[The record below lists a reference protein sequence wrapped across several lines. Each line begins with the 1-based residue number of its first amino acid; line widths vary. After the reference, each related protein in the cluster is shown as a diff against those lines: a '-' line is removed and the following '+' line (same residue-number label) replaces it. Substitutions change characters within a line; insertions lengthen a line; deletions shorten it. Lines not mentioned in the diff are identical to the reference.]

1 MERKELIQLEHG
13 KVIIKTN
20 FSNWTSGNEKIDKFI
35 QEKQLN
41 YKGYGALFEWIPYNE
56 FIGIKEVENGFKAIW
71 KRGTLRCFSDKLLW
85 KRNSCK
91 EVSLKYLH
99 NSQNVTDELLNEI
112 KKYSGYGISQN
123 PVTKDYII
131 VFSGEY
137 PNYHENYDY
146 TYDLKNNFTNWT
158 SGNEIIDNFIQE
170 KQSKY
175 LFGVVFEWIP
185 FNKFVDVK
193 EIGNNCL
200 TRATWGEGKLSYIGK
215 EWIRSSSYEKVCLK
229 YLYDSDEFLNKIESY
244 LTKECYG
251 IKLNNIKGYKTL
263 FEWIP
268 YSKFIEIKEI
278 NEKVGFT
285 EAIWKDGFLHY
296 ETRNDVWKRNSYEK
310 VYLKYLYDLQNIT
323 NEFINKVESYLI
335 AGCYGISQNP
345 DTKVYILVFINE
357 YSDLYCKKCGDRYNR
372 ELCKSCQSDYLKNN
386 FTNWTS
392 GNEKIDKFIQEIQL
406 KYDGY
411 GDIFEW
417 ISYNEFIDVN
427 EIGDNCLTTAIW
439 KNGPLRCD
447 TKKKEW
453 IRTSYVKV
461 SLSYLQYSNEEEIID
476 KIEKEIGYGISQNP
490 DTNDYI
496 LIFSDYYYE
505 THCEKCGKKYEFKY
519 SDFEKWCKSCQMNHL
534 KNNFINWTSGNEKVN
549 ILIQNTQLKINNCD
563 DMIFEWILYNK
574 FINVNEI
581 GKSGIFTAIRRE
593 GSLHYSKRTKN
604 YKRKLNE
611 KAVLIYLN
619 NSQSFCN
626 NEFLNEIKYL
636 IKESYG
642 ISQDPN
648 TNDSILVSQDKYYCE
663 KCGKK
668 YDSEL
673 EINNKSCT
681 SCQTS
686 HEKKKINDL
695 IQEMRL
701 INNDYNIK
709 LCGTILFEWISYD
722 QFDDIREIGKGCYS
736 TVYSAIWKDGLLYDK
751 KINHQWKGIRK
762 QEYKWERKPNAK
774 VALKCLHNSKN
785 FLDEFINK
793 VKIYSNRSMENILKI
808 YGISQNPN
816 TNDYIM
822 VFKYAEGG
830 TFNNYLVKNHESFD
844 WLKGL
849 SALANIINGL
859 NEIHQ
864 NHIVHRN
871 FHIGNILFTKMDP
884 DDKDYINYNYNH
896 INDRYEACISDIGLF
911 RKIGD
916 TDKTNIYGV
925 MPYVA
930 PEVLKGKPY
939 TRAADIYSFGMIMYV
954 VATGKQPFA
963 NCAHDKSLILNIYSG
978 VRPELNEK
986 IAPKCYID
994 LMKKCWNL
1002 DPDNRPGSVEIKEL
1016 IYLFYNLLNGS
1027 CRTAQEHH
1035 YEIRKQFEQT
1045 QEHRKEN
1052 LLMIESNQ
1060 LTTHTQVIYT
1070 SRLLNPFTS
1079 K

>member
-13 KVIIKTN
+13 K
-20 FSNWTSGNEKIDKFI
+20 
-35 QEKQLN
+35 LN

-71 KRGTLRCFSDKLLW
+71 KRGTLRCFSNKLLW

-131 VFSGEY
+131 VFS
-137 PNYHENYDY
+137 
-146 TYDLKNNFTNWT
+146 
-158 SGNEIIDNFIQE
+158 
-170 KQSKY
+170 
-175 LFGVVFEWIP
+175 VFEWIP

-229 YLYDSDEFLNKIESY
+229 YLYDSDEFINKIESY

-251 IKLNNIKGYKTL
+251 MSRDPVTKDYILVYSDYYFTNNCKKCGNEYTEYYYCEPCQINHAINNLTNRTSGNEIINNFIQEKQLKLNNIKGYKTL

-310 VYLKYLYDLQNIT
+310 V
-323 NEFINKVESYLI
+323 ESYLI
-335 AGCYGISQNP
+335 TGCYGISQNP

-372 ELCKSCQSDYLKNN
+372 ELC
-386 FTNWTS
+386 
-392 GNEKIDKFIQEIQL
+392 
-406 KYDGY
+406 
-411 GDIFEW
+411 
-417 ISYNEFIDVN
+417 
-427 EIGDNCLTTAIW
+427 DNCLTTAIW

-461 SLSYLQYSNEEEIID
+461 SLSYLQYSNDEEIID
-476 KIEKEIGYGISQNP
+476 KIEKEIG
-490 DTNDYI
+490 
-496 LIFSDYYYE
+496 
-505 THCEKCGKKYEFKY
+505 
-519 SDFEKWCKSCQMNHL
+519 
-534 KNNFINWTSGNEKVN
+534 
-549 ILIQNTQLKINNCD
+549 
-563 DMIFEWILYNK
+563 
-574 FINVNEI
+574 
-581 GKSGIFTAIRRE
+581 
-593 GSLHYSKRTKN
+593 
-604 YKRKLNE
+604 
-611 KAVLIYLN
+611 
-619 NSQSFCN
+619 FCN

-648 TNDSILVSQDKYYCE
+648 TNDYILVSQDKYYCE

-686 HEKKKINDL
+686 HENKKINDL

-709 LCGTILFEWISYD
+709 ICGTILFEWISYD
-722 QFDDIREIGKGCYS
+722 QFDDIREIGKRCYS

-822 VFKYAEGG
+822 VFEYAEGG

-884 DDKDYINYNYNH
+884 GDKDYINYNYNH

-939 TRAADIYSFGMIMYV
+939 TRAADIYSF
-954 VATGKQPFA
+954 
-963 NCAHDKSLILNIYSG
+963 
-978 VRPELNEK
+978 
-986 IAPKCYID
+986 
-994 LMKKCWNL
+994 

-1052 LLMIESNQ
+1052 LLMIESKP
-1060 LTTHTQVIYT
+1060 IDYSYT
-1070 SRLLNPFTS
+1070 SYLYI
-1079 K
+1079 